1 MASKKQAK
9 GKDLS
14 SFRAVHDKAFRVP
27 LVIKNA
33 LKELGDSW
41 EYEGEFLKRSG
52 VSNIDLAAFRE
63 QFADHWFEVRSG
75 NRNVKRIWCGTA
87 KYAAKLQEFYQ

>member
-1 MASKKQAK
+1 MATRKPVK

-14 SFRAVHDKAFRVP
+14 SFRAIHDKAFRIP
-27 LVIKNA
+27 LIIKNA
-33 LKELGDSW
+33 LKDLGDSW

-52 VSNIDLAAFRE
+52 ISTTDMAVYRD
-63 QFADHWFEVRSG
+63 QFTPHWFEVRAN